1 MTRQPIRPETSALPE
16 ASELLLSL
24 QLTFDWTQHDDSFE
38 LASAWERPRT
48 GSRFFRYDGSP
59 SGAGV
64 VIKTQESWE
73 GNDARLAYESLA
85 DLHAIVTK
93 AGIDHARTLT
103 PLGWTARPPIVVTP
117 YVDGDDLVS
126 MIRQPNHRMWNDD
139 HELLRKWLDTAGA
152 IVSAYHVANRC
163 TDADQQSN
171 ALSDTRATARRLGVR
186 KGRISQLL
194 QTIDPETQC
203 ATAFEDLGPGNL
215 FVSTDERVYL
225 LDPPTQTLPRLVHR
239 DIGNFLFELRRQL
252 AGRGFTPAPP
262 ARPEFDELRDAFIE
276 RYDSSF
282 SAADRALVALFEARR
297 AAGMARKR
305 FPRRLGDSVWF
316 ARLARERRAA
326 ITADDLART

>member
-1 MTRQPIRPETSALPE
+1 M
-16 ASELLLSL
+16 
-24 QLTFDWTQHDDSFE
+24 
-38 LASAWERPRT
+38 
-48 GSRFFRYDGSP
+48 
-59 SGAGV
+59 
-64 VIKTQESWE
+64 
-73 GNDARLAYESLA
+73 
-85 DLHAIVTK
+85 TK
-93 AGIDHARTLT
+93 AGIDHSRTLA
-103 PLGWTARPPIVVTP
+103 PMGWAATPPIVVTP

-126 MIRQPNHRMWNDD
+126 MMRQPNHRMWDND
-139 HELLRKWLDTAGA
+139 HELLGKWVATAGA

-171 ALSDTRATARRLGVR
+171 AFIDTRAAARRLGVV
-186 KGRISQLL
+186 KGRISQL
-194 QTIDPETQC
+194 IDTVNPTTQC
-203 ATAFEDLGPGNL
+203 VDAFGDLGPGNL
-215 FVSTDERVYL
+215 LGCTDESLYL
-225 LDPPTQTLPRLVHR
+225 LEPPTQTLPRLVHR

-252 AGRGFTPAPP
+252 AGRGFTPEPP
-262 ARPEFDELRDAFIE
+262 AKPVFDQLRNAFIE